1 LQDYKARGWHNHKR
15 EGTTYESEQTAKILV
30 LMMCAMLTACTTV
43 QPWERGNLAKP
54 QMALDPYPLQSAL
67 RAHNYGSREAAAG
80 GNAAQ
85 GGRLWVLLIN

>member
-1 LQDYKARGWHNHKR
+1 MTSFYRILNV
-15 EGTTYESEQTAKILV
+15 TAFIALSA
-30 LMMCAMLTACTTV
+30 CAQV

-67 RAHNYGSREAAAG
+67 RAHNYGSREASAS

-85 GGRLWVLLIN
+85 GGGCGCY

>member
-1 LQDYKARGWHNHKR
+1 MTLTKAWLPFC
-15 EGTTYESEQTAKILV
+15 SLCIL
-30 LMMCAMLTACTTV
+30 LTLTACAGV

-85 GGRLWVLLIN
+85 GGGCGCY

>member
-1 LQDYKARGWHNHKR
+1 MRLIELK
-15 EGTTYESEQTAKILV
+15 TTV
-30 LMMCAMLTACTTV
+30 LGLLLIVTLAACAPV

-85 GGRLWVLLIN
+85 GGGCGCY

>member
-1 LQDYKARGWHNHKR
+1 MKLK
-15 EGTTYESEQTAKILV
+15 TKIATL
-30 LMMCAMLTACTTV
+30 LLLALNFWLSGCTTV

-54 QMALDPYPLQSAL
+54 QMALDPHPLQSAL

-85 GGRLWVLLIN
+85 GGGCGCY

>member
-1 LQDYKARGWHNHKR
+1 MRLTQPTAR
-15 EGTTYESEQTAKILV
+15 ILLLTFV
-30 LMMCAMLTACTTV
+30 VTLTACTTV

-54 QMALDPYPLQSAL
+54 QMSLDPYPLQSSL

-85 GGRLWVLLIN
+85 GGGCGCY

>member
-1 LQDYKARGWHNHKR
+1 MRITKL
-15 EGTTYESEQTAKILV
+15 TALMLL
-30 LMMCAMLTACTTV
+30 LMMAVTLPACTTV

-54 QMALDPYPLQSAL
+54 QMALYPYPLQSSL

-85 GGRLWVLLIN
+85 GGGCGCY